1 MVSPAVTWYDR
12 PNEGVIDLTD
22 DPLYSTIL
30 LFLSL
35 SLSLSLK
42 EKDKAK
48 GEPEADT

>member
-35 SLSLSLK
+35 SLSLK